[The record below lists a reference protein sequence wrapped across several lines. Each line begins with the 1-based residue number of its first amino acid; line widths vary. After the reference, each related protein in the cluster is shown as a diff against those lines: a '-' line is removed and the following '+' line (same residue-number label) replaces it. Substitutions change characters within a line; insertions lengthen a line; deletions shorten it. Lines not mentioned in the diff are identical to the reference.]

1 MEKIKQIAV
10 GQQMDQR
17 RNQEK
22 LKKKYLRQMTM

>member
-22 LKKKYLRQMTM
+22 FKKKYLRQMTM